1 MTPIVPDT
9 LEFDL
14 MLGAVPSAPYPLLPT
29 IAQRARALLAART
42 PVQVE
47 SAFYTLD
54 WLLETA
60 YHQRVPQAP
69 EPELEQAQ
77 DAQPPA
83 TAGVAGQ
90 ESATNVQATPMSPL
104 QRRFIAPQVGPLDV
118 DFSFPPT
125 SPFSKLDTLIDYYDI
140 WEELIADDLPQ
151 PQPAEV
157 YAVLALTLVREA
169 LIWLHRLR
177 LSRTHPPTPLSLSIA
192 TAMALSGSAAIEAMG
207 AVCRAEFF
215 HVSAFMTEFHVE
227 ALDKTRGR
235 YTTLMIERREA
246 EQAKH
251 DEIVQKRTT
260 ARHKNARKA
269 EELAIALWEQAPWPS
284 IDKAALDIRDR
295 LAEKGYRYVPRTIGR
310 WISRYVNS
318 TGKKMR

>member
-29 IAQRARALLAART
+29 IAQRARALLTART

-60 YHQRVPQAP
+60 FHQRVHQTP
-69 EPELEQAQ
+69 ESDLEQAQ

-83 TAGVAGQ
+83 TAVVAEQ
-90 ESATNVQATPMSPL
+90 EPATNVQVTPMSPL
-104 QRRFIAPQVGPLDV
+104 RRRFIAPQVGPLDV
-118 DFSFPPT
+118 DYSFPPT
-125 SPFSKLDTLIDYYDI
+125 NAFSKLDTLIDYYDI

-177 LSRTHPPTPLSLSIA
+177 LSRTHPPNA
-192 TAMALSGSAAIEAMG
+192 TQSVDCHRHGALGLSG
-207 AVCRAEFF
+207 
-215 HVSAFMTEFHVE
+215 H
-227 ALDKTRGR
+227 
-235 YTTLMIERREA
+235 
-246 EQAKH
+246 
-251 DEIVQKRTT
+251 
-260 ARHKNARKA
+260 
-269 EELAIALWEQAPWPS
+269 
-284 IDKAALDIRDR
+284 
-295 LAEKGYRYVPRTIGR
+295 
-310 WISRYVNS
+310 
-318 TGKKMR
+318 